1 MQFTA
6 EKKGELLDAF
16 PKPSP
21 PNELLWTLSNEALFK

>member
-6 EKKGELLDAF
+6 EKKGELVDSL
-16 PKPSP
+16 PKLSP